1 MKDAKGHG
9 SDSRGAAHQQGV
21 EAALPPGV
29 REIPLTDI
37 YKWQDVNPDV
47 VAEYRSAM
55 QAGDKFPPIS
65 VVERMRN
72 FDDHT
77 SPKYSIRDGSH
88 RYAAAQAEGLK
99 TIRAKVL

>member
-9 SDSRGAAHQQGV
+9 SNPRGAAHQQGV
-21 EAALPPGV
+21 EAALPQGV

-37 YKWQDVNPDV
+37 YKWQDVNPELV
-47 VAEYRSAM
+47 ETYRNTMRSGG
-55 QAGDKFPPIS
+55 QFPPIS
-65 VVERMRN
+65 VVERMRD
-72 FDDHT
+72 FDDRT

>member
-9 SDSRGAAHQQGV
+9 SAAHQSGV
-21 EAALPPGV
+21 EAALPQGV

-37 YKWQDVNPDV
+37 YKWQDVNPELV
-47 VAEYRSAM
+47 ETYRNTMRSGG
-55 QAGDKFPPIS
+55 QFPPIS
-65 VVERMRN
+65 VVERMRD
-72 FDDHT
+72 FDDRT

>member
-1 MKDAKGHG
+1 
-9 SDSRGAAHQQGV
+9 
-21 EAALPPGV
+21 
-29 REIPLTDI
+29 
-37 YKWQDVNPDV
+37 
-47 VAEYRSAM
+47 M